1 MARTYQPVAVC
12 GESRKYGSEWEGC
25 PARDSS
31 TPTDIAILR
40 NTVARTLTRDDFAI
54 TEEPTEADSLL
65 DEILERG
72 FLRVGAPS
80 NVPGLS
86 FAEED
91 GSFRG
96 MGVEL
101 SRAIAVALFD
111 DPDAIEFVE
120 QELADRF
127 SNTADGTVD
136 ISIAAVQN
144 LTRDGSLEVDYSPI
158 YLYDGVGV
166 LVPADS
172 EIASVGDLEG
182 WDIGS
187 FDCRTSFDRCCR

>member
-1 MARTYQPVAVC
+1 MQGTDVLGIRGFTLEEVRSLRVEQIGADTLVQLDGV
-12 GESRKYGSEWEGC
+12 
-25 PARDSS
+25 
-31 TPTDIAILR
+31 DIAILR

-80 NVPGLS
+80 NLPGLS

-101 SRAIAVALFD
+101 SRAIAEALFD
-111 DPDAIEFVE
+111 NTFPPLI
-120 QELADRF
+120 F
-127 SNTADGTVD
+127 SRLLST
-136 ISIAAVQN
+136 
-144 LTRDGSLEVDYSPI
+144 
-158 YLYDGVGV
+158 
-166 LVPADS
+166 
-172 EIASVGDLEG
+172 
-182 WDIGS
+182 
-187 FDCRTSFDRCCR
+187 RTSAIIGRSL